1 MPDPRYSRYGKI
13 TAILITILLIAILIT
28 QISLNDVIATLTQI
42 NPFCLLAA
50 FGLYICTYFFRA
62 WRFHILL
69 NKEVSIKDLFHIEGV
84 HNMMNYLLPA
94 RTGELSYVYLLKTE
108 QNKTTAEGLA
118 SLIIAR
124 IFDFIIISILFLLF
138 FLFVHDLPP
147 AVIAAVFLG
156 ILVLFLMV
164 SFLFGLLF
172 YGNAFLKIQK
182 EFAYYLNFGTI
193 PVGDYITKK
202 SEEIIDCFEKFKTDR
217 SEIHIS
223 VIILSTGIWVMSYS
237 VYYLI
242 AISMHIPSDTIQI
255 LFAVSFAVF
264 STVLP
269 IQGIGGFGT
278 MEGGWALGFISV
290 GLSKEVAINTG
301 FGFHLVLLA
310 FCISLGISGYVNI
323 WLERIRKIS
332 S

>member
-1 MPDPRYSRYGKI
+1 MSNHRHSQFVQFLAVI
-13 TAILITILLIAILIT
+13 ITILLVAILFT
-28 QISLNDVIATLTQI
+28 QVSIRDVITTLTHVD
-42 NPFCLLAA
+42 PLCLLAG
-50 FGLYICTYFFRA
+50 FGLYTGTYFFRA

-108 QNKTTAEGLA
+108 QNKTTGESLA

-124 IFDFIIISILFLLF
+124 IFDFIIISILFFLLF
-138 FLFVHDLPP
+138 LCINNLPP
-147 AVIAAVFLG
+147 AISTAVVMG
-156 ILVLFLMV
+156 ILILFLMV

-172 YGNAFLKIQK
+172 YGNTFLKIQK
-182 EFAYYLNFGTI
+182 NLAHFLNFKNI
-193 PVGDYITKK
+193 PAGDYISKK
-202 SEEIIDCFEKFKTDR
+202 SEEIFYCFETFKTGKRDM
-217 SEIHIS
+217 HIS
-223 VIILSTGIWVMSYS
+223 VILLSIGIWVMSYS
-237 VYYLI
+237 VFYLI
-242 AISMHIPSDTIQI
+242 AISMHIPSDPIQI

-290 GLSKEVAINTG
+290 GLTKEVAINTG
-301 FGFHLVLLA
+301 FGFHLVLLL
-310 FCISLGISGYVNI
+310 FCISLGIFGYLNMY
-323 WLERIRKIS
+323 LARRAKTTA
-332 S
+332 